1 VNNVIQI
8 GDFALTRNRERHFQR
23 NGECR
28 HTHVSCDD
36 VGEIV
41 TCDDCGKQVSAYWA
55 LGFFS
60 QLWES
65 ETRKIEKRERELAE
79 NQSRSIHLLAAQKV
93 EKVWRS
99 RTMAPACPH
108 CERGILASDGLGST
122 QVNKAME
129 LRRREIKRGQ
139 SER

>member
-1 VNNVIQI
+1 MSNVIQF
-8 GDFALTRNRERHFQR
+8 GEFALTRNRDRHFQR

-28 HTHVSCDD
+28 HRHVTCDD

-55 LGFFS
+55 LGYFS

-65 ETRKIEKRERELAE
+65 EMRKVEDAKKALAE
-79 NQSRSIHLLAAQKV
+79 DRSKSIHLLAAQKV
-93 EKVWRS
+93 ERVWRS
-99 RTMAPACPH
+99 RGMVPACPH

-129 LRRREIKRGQ
+129 LRRREMEKAKP
-139 SER
+139 